1 MKQATE
7 LFLAWKYFKPKR
19 SAVSVITLISVIGVA
34 LGVAVLIVVL
44 AVMTGFSDKMR
55 EKLLETTAH
64 AQIRPYRNTMAI
76 SDPEKICRIVTG
88 AGGTALPMT
97 ISPVLLQTK
106 REFIPKVMIGFDPER
121 KIRDFNLSGVLEKG
135 RFSLKHGEI
144 IISYVLARRLGMDV
158 GDKLLLHSPSNLSR
172 LVTQD
177 KNGKLKLAE
186 NSRLY
191 LPTEFTITAISNFGK
206 YDFDRDFIFVGLD
219 DANELLNLDWGMAS
233 NIYVWTKD
241 PFRMGA
247 FMKKVT
253 EELASKAPLCR
264 IDSWQEL
271 NKRLLDVLQ
280 VEKSMQF
287 FLLIFIVLVAA
298 FSITNTL
305 ITTVI
310 QKTREIGLLKAVGA
324 TSGTVLR
331 VFILQ
336 GFFVGFLGTTAG
348 IILGA
353 LVVKYR
359 MAILK
364 TLRFV
369 TGQEIFPKE
378 FYVFNELPAHIIISD
393 LVLIAVISIL
403 LCTLGAVIPAIRAAK
418 LDPAKALR
426 YE

>member
-76 SDPEKICRIVTG
+76 GNPEKICEIVTD

-121 KIRDFNLSGVLEKG
+121 KISDFNLSGVLEKG
-135 RFSLKHGEI
+135 KFSLKHGEI

-206 YDFDRDFIFVGLD
+206 YDFDRDFIFVGID
-219 DANELLNLDWGMAS
+219 DANELLNLEWGMAS

-241 PFRMGA
+241 PFRMGP

-253 EELASKAPLCR
+253 EELAVKAPLCR

-271 NKRLLDVLQ
+271 NRRLLDVLQ

-310 QKTREIGLLKAVGA
+310 QKTKEIGLLKAVGA

-378 FYVFNELPAHIIISD
+378 FYVFNELPAHIIVSD
-393 LVLIAVISIL
+393 LVLIAVISVL
-403 LCTLGAVIPAIRAAK
+403 LCTLGAVIPAIRAAR

>member
-1 MKQATE
+1 MKHATE

-76 SDPEKICRIVTG
+76 GNPEKICKIVTD

-121 KIRDFNLSGVLEKG
+121 KISDFNLSGVLEKG
-135 RFSLKHGEI
+135 KFSLKHGEI

-177 KNGKLKLAE
+177 KNGKLKLAA
-186 NSRLY
+186 NSQLY

-206 YDFDRDFIFVGLD
+206 YDFDRDFIFVGID

-253 EELASKAPLCR
+253 AELAAKAPLCR

-305 ITTVI
+305 ITSVYK
-310 QKTREIGLLKAVGA
+310 KTKEIGILKALGA
-324 TSGTVLR
+324 TGGACMRIFVYQGMFVGLIGTFFGTV
-331 VFILQ
+331 
-336 GFFVGFLGTTAG
+336 GGFLVLYFRNNILDFASRVAG
-348 IILGA
+348 QDL
-353 LVVKYR
+353 
-359 MAILK
+359 
-364 TLRFV
+364 
-369 TGQEIFPKE
+369 FPKE
-378 FYVFNELPAHIIISD
+378 FYYYGYDCRWRGNH
-393 LVLIAVISIL
+393 
-403 LCTLGAVIPAIRAAK
+403 K
-418 LDPAKALR
+418 
-426 YE
+426 